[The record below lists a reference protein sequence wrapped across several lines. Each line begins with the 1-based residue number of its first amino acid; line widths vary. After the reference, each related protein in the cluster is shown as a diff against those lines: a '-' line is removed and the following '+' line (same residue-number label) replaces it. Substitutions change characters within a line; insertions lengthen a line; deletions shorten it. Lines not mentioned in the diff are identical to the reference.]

1 MSPELEHRSGAMTHA
16 CAAGVDVGR
25 DFFDVGLAPSGQ
37 VFRTANG
44 PGGVLALVER
54 LKRAGV
60 SKVVLESIG
69 GYAARLVRALA
80 EAGFEVGVIDPKRIR
95 ALRIAEGKRAKTD
108 RLDAKLIAR
117 FALIMQDA
125 ARPVPDA
132 KAFEIRA
139 LSTRRRQLVEMAAME
154 KVRLKQTLD
163 EAVADSCRQMI
174 AILAEERARVE
185 GRLQAELLATAER
198 AGHAKLL
205 QTIPG
210 VGPAV
215 SMTLLADLPE
225 LGRLDRK
232 AIASLAGLAPH
243 PNQSGTRT
251 AQAHIAGG
259 RPCVRA
265 ALYIAAVS
273 AARTDKGFKAEY
285 QAMRQAGKPA
295 KVALVAIARKIVVA
309 ANSMLKSNQPWIKA
323 S

>member
-1 MSPELEHRSGAMTHA
+1 MTHA

-25 DFFDVGLAPSGQ
+25 DYFDVGLAPSGK

-44 PGGVLALVER
+44 RQGIETLVAR
-54 LKRAGV
+54 LKHEGAG
-60 SKVVLESIG
+60 KVVLESIG
-69 GYAARLVRALA
+69 GYAGRLVRALA

-108 RLDAKLIAR
+108 RLDAGLIAR

-174 AILAEERARVE
+174 ALLTAERARVE
-185 GRLQAELLATAER
+185 ARLQAELMASAER
-198 AGHAKLL
+198 AARASLL

-210 VGPAV
+210 VGPAI

-225 LGRLDRK
+225 LGSLDRK
-232 AIASLAGLAPH
+232 AVASLAGLAPH
-243 PNQSGTRT
+243 PNQSGTRIGK
-251 AQAHIAGG
+251 AHISGG

-265 ALYIAAVS
+265 ALYMAAVS
-273 AARTDKGFKAEY
+273 ATRTDKGFKREY
-285 QAMRQAGKPA
+285 LAMRQAGKPA
-295 KVALVAIARKIVVA
+295 KVALIAIARRIVVA
-309 ANSMLKSNQPWIKA
+309 ANGMIKSQQPWHKPA
-323 S
+323 

>member
-1 MSPELEHRSGAMTHA
+1 MTMS

-37 VFRTANG
+37 VFRAVNG
-44 PGGVLALVER
+44 AKGVEAVVAR
-54 LKRAGV
+54 LKREGV
-60 SKVVLESIG
+60 VRVVLESIG

-95 ALRIAEGKRAKTD
+95 ALRIAEGKKAKTD

-125 ARPVPDA
+125 ARPVPSA

-163 EAVADSCRQMI
+163 EAVAASCRQII
-174 AILAEERARVE
+174 ALLTEERAKVE
-185 GRLQAELLATAER
+185 GLLQLELLAVADGATR
-198 AGHAKLL
+198 SRLL

-225 LGRLDRK
+225 LGSLDRK
-232 AIASLAGLAPH
+232 AVASLAGLAPH

-251 AQAHIAGG
+251 GQAHISGG

-265 ALYIAAVS
+265 ALYMAAIS
-273 AARTDKGFKAEY
+273 ATRTDKGFRREY
-285 QAMRQAGKPA
+285 LAMRQAGKPA
-295 KVALVAIARKIVVA
+295 KVALIAIARKIVVA
-309 ANSMLKSNQPWIKA
+309 ANGMLKAGQPWSKPA
-323 S
+323 

>member
-1 MSPELEHRSGAMTHA
+1 MTHA

-25 DFFDVGLAPSGQ
+25 DYFDVGLAPSGR

-44 PGGVLALVER
+44 RPGIEALVAR
-54 LKRAGV
+54 LKREGV
-60 SKVVLESIG
+60 GKVVLESIG
-69 GYAARLVRALA
+69 GYAGRLVRALA

-95 ALRIAEGKRAKTD
+95 ALRIAEGGRAKTD

-117 FALIMQDA
+117 FALLMQDA

-163 EAVADSCRQMI
+163 EPVAQSCRQMI
-174 AILAEERARVE
+174 ALLTEERARVE
-185 GRLQAELLATAER
+185 ALLQAELLASAER
-198 AGHAKLL
+198 AAGASLL

-210 VGPAV
+210 IGPAI

-251 AQAHIAGG
+251 GKAHISGG

-265 ALYIAAVS
+265 ALYMAAVS
-273 AARTDKGFKAEY
+273 ATRTDKGFKREY
-285 QAMRQAGKPA
+285 LAMRQAGKPA
-295 KVALVAIARKIVVA
+295 KVALIAIARKIVVA
-309 ANSMLKSNQPWIKA
+309 ANGMLKSRQKWQKPD
-323 S
+323 

>member
-1 MSPELEHRSGAMTHA
+1 MTA
-16 CAAGVDVGR
+16 LCAAGVDVGR
-25 DFFDVGLAPSGQ
+25 DFLDVGVEPSGR
-37 VFRTANG
+37 VFRTVNG
-44 PGGVLALVER
+44 SKGVQVVVER
-54 LKRAGV
+54 LRREGV
-60 SKVVLESIG
+60 RRVVLESIG
-69 GYAARLVRALA
+69 GYGAHVVRALA

-132 KAFEIRA
+132 KAFEIKA

-163 EAVADSCRQMI
+163 GAVAASCRQMI
-174 AILAEERARVE
+174 VLLSEERARVE
-185 GRLQAELLATAER
+185 SRLQAELLASAER
-198 AGHAKLL
+198 TEQARLL

-210 VGPAV
+210 VGPAI

-225 LGRLDRK
+225 LGSLDRK
-232 AIASLAGLAPH
+232 AVASLAGLAPH
-243 PNQSGTRT
+243 PNQSGLRT
-251 AQAHIAGG
+251 GAAHIAGG

-265 ALYIAAVS
+265 ALYMAAVS
-273 AARTDKGFKAEY
+273 AVRSDNGFKREY

-295 KVALVAIARKIVVA
+295 KVALVAIARRIVVA
-309 ANSMLKSNQPWIKA
+309 ANGMLKANRPWEKLA
-323 S
+323 

>member
-1 MSPELEHRSGAMTHA
+1 MTMS
-16 CAAGVDVGR
+16 CAAGIDVGR

-44 PGGVLALVER
+44 AKGIESVVTR
-54 LKRAGV
+54 LRRSGV
-60 SKVVLESIG
+60 SRVVLESIG

-95 ALRIAEGKRAKTD
+95 ALRIAEGRKAKTD

-125 ARPVPDA
+125 ARPVPSA

-154 KVRLKQTLD
+154 KTRLKQTLD
-163 EAVADSCRQMI
+163 DAVAASCRQII
-174 AILAEERARVE
+174 ALLAEERAKVE
-185 GRLQAELLATAER
+185 GLLQAELLAAAEGAAR
-198 AGHAKLL
+198 SRLL

-225 LGRLDRK
+225 LGSLDRK
-232 AIASLAGLAPH
+232 AVASLAGLAPH
-243 PNQSGTRT
+243 PNQSGTRSG
-251 AQAHIAGG
+251 QAHISGG

-265 ALYIAAVS
+265 ALYMAAIS
-273 AARTDKGFKAEY
+273 ATRTDNGFKREY
-285 QAMRQAGKPA
+285 LAMRQAGKPA
-295 KVALVAIARKIVVA
+295 KVALIAIARKIVVA
-309 ANSMLKSNQPWIKA
+309 ANGMLKSEQPWAKPA
-323 S
+323 

>member
-1 MSPELEHRSGAMTHA
+1 MTQL

-25 DFFDVGLAPSGQ
+25 DYFDVGLAPSGR

-44 PGGVLALVER
+44 PTGIETLVSR
-54 LKRAGV
+54 LKREGAG
-60 SKVVLESIG
+60 KVVLESIG

-80 EAGFEVGVIDPKRIR
+80 EAGFEVGVVDPKRIR

-125 ARPVPDA
+125 ARPVPSA
-132 KAFEIRA
+132 KAFEIKA
-139 LSTRRRQLVEMAAME
+139 LSTRRRQLTEMIAME

-163 EAVADSCRQMI
+163 DAVAASCRQMI
-174 AILAEERARVE
+174 VFLSEERARVE
-185 GRLQAELLATAER
+185 GRLQAEVLASAEQAER
-198 AGHAKLL
+198 ARLL

-215 SMTLLADLPE
+215 SITLLADLPE
-225 LGRLDRK
+225 LGSLDRK

-251 AQAHIAGG
+251 GQAHIAGG
-259 RPCVRA
+259 RPCVRT
-265 ALYIAAVS
+265 ALYLAAVS
-273 AARTDKGFKAEY
+273 ATRTDRGFKQEY
-285 QAMRQAGKPA
+285 LALRQAGKPA

-309 ANSMLKSNQPWIKA
+309 ANSMVKSGQPWLKHA
-323 S
+323 

>member
-1 MSPELEHRSGAMTHA
+1 MTMS

-37 VFRTANG
+37 VFRTVNG
-44 PGGVLALVER
+44 AKGVEAVVAR
-54 LKRAGV
+54 LRREGV
-60 SKVVLESIG
+60 VRVVLESIG

-95 ALRIAEGKRAKTD
+95 ALRIAEGRKAKTD

-125 ARPVPDA
+125 ARPVPSA

-163 EAVADSCRQMI
+163 DAVAASCRQII
-174 AILAEERARVE
+174 ALLAEERAKVE
-185 GRLQAELLATAER
+185 GLLQVELLAAADGAAR
-198 AGHAKLL
+198 SRLL

-225 LGRLDRK
+225 LGSLDRK
-232 AIASLAGLAPH
+232 AVASLAGLAPH

-251 AQAHIAGG
+251 GQAHISGG

-265 ALYIAAVS
+265 ALYMAAIS
-273 AARTDKGFKAEY
+273 ATRTDKGFRREY
-285 QAMRQAGKPA
+285 LAMRQAGKPA
-295 KVALVAIARKIVVA
+295 KVALIAIARKIVVA
-309 ANSMLKSNQPWIKA
+309 ANGMLKAGQPWSKPA
-323 S
+323 

>member
-1 MSPELEHRSGAMTHA
+1 MTTI

-37 VFRTANG
+37 VFRVANG
-44 PGGVLALVER
+44 PAGVAALVDR
-54 LKRAGV
+54 LRRAGAAR
-60 SKVVLESIG
+60 VVLESIG

-95 ALRIAEGKRAKTD
+95 ALRIAEGKKAKTD

-125 ARPVPDA
+125 ARPVPSA
-132 KAFEIRA
+132 KAFEIRG

-163 EAVADSCRQMI
+163 DAVAASCRQII
-174 AILAEERARVE
+174 ALLAEERAKVE
-185 GRLQAELLATAER
+185 DLLQAELLAAADGAVR
-198 AGHAKLL
+198 SRLL

-225 LGRLDRK
+225 LGSLDRK
-232 AIASLAGLAPH
+232 AVASLAGLAPH

-251 AQAHIAGG
+251 GQAHISGG

-265 ALYIAAVS
+265 ALYMAAIS
-273 AARTDKGFKAEY
+273 ATRSDKGFKREY
-285 QAMRQAGKPA
+285 LAMRQAGKPA
-295 KVALVAIARKIVVA
+295 KVALIAIARKIAVA
-309 ANSMLKSNQPWIKA
+309 ANSMLKTQQPWTKPA
-323 S
+323 

>member
-1 MSPELEHRSGAMTHA
+1 MTQA

-25 DFFDVGLAPSGQ
+25 DYFDVGLAPSGQ

-44 PGGVLALVER
+44 RQGIETLVAR
-54 LKRAGV
+54 LKREGV
-60 SKVVLESIG
+60 GKVVLESIG
-69 GYAARLVRALA
+69 GYAGRLVRALA

-95 ALRIAEGKRAKTD
+95 ALRIAEGRRAKTD
-108 RLDAKLIAR
+108 RLDARLIAR

-154 KVRLKQTLD
+154 KTRLKQTLD
-163 EAVADSCRQMI
+163 EAVADSCRQTI
-174 AILAEERARVE
+174 AWLTQERARVE
-185 GRLQAELLATAER
+185 DLLQAELLASAEKAAR
-198 AGHAKLL
+198 ASLL

-210 VGPAV
+210 VGPAI

-225 LGRLDRK
+225 LGALDRK
-232 AIASLAGLAPH
+232 AVASLAGLAPH

-251 AQAHIAGG
+251 GQAHIAGG

-265 ALYIAAVS
+265 ALYMAAVS
-273 AARTDKGFKAEY
+273 ATRTDKGFKREY
-285 QAMRQAGKPA
+285 LAMRQAGKPA
-295 KVALVAIARKIVVA
+295 KVALIAIARRIVVA
-309 ANSMLKSNQPWIKA
+309 ANGMIKSQQPWHKPA
-323 S
+323 

>member
-1 MSPELEHRSGAMTHA
+1 MTTC
-16 CAAGVDVGR
+16 CAAGIDVGR

-37 VFRTANG
+37 VFRIANG
-44 PGGVLALVER
+44 PKGVEAVVAR
-54 LKRAGV
+54 LRRVGV
-60 SKVVLESIG
+60 VRVVLESIG

-80 EAGFEVGVIDPKRIR
+80 DAGFQVGVIDPKRIR
-95 ALRIAEGKRAKTD
+95 ALRIAEGRKAKTD
-108 RLDAKLIAR
+108 RLDARLIAR

-125 ARPVPDA
+125 ARPVPSA

-163 EAVADSCRQMI
+163 EAVAASCRQII
-174 AILAEERARVE
+174 AFLTDERARVE
-185 GRLQAELLATAER
+185 GLLQAELLTAADGAAR
-198 AGHAKLL
+198 SRLL

-225 LGRLDRK
+225 LGSLDRK
-232 AIASLAGLAPH
+232 AVASLAGLAPH

-251 AQAHIAGG
+251 GQAHISGG

-265 ALYIAAVS
+265 ALYMAAVS
-273 AARTDKGFKAEY
+273 ATRSDAGFKREY
-285 QAMRQAGKPA
+285 LAMRQAGKPA
-295 KVALVAIARKIVVA
+295 KVALIAIARKIAVA
-309 ANSMLKSNQPWIKA
+309 ANSKLKAHQPWAKPA
-323 S
+323 